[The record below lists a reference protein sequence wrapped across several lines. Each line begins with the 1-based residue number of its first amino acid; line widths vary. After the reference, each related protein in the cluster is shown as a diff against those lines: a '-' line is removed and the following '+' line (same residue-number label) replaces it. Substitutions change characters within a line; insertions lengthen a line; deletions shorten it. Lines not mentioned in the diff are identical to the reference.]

1 MRLENLTRK
10 FSLLSGFWF
19 IIIWIVGGCGSIWLI
34 WLELCWN
41 FTEVQELKFQ
51 WYQLTYF
58 QHHDSLC
65 FDLFSLIHT
74 SNSITNAN
82 RKVGIYSNSQS
93 LHYISSIGNFSYLN
107 WILGSL
113 QPNTST
119 AGQLNSSFSLIYNG
133 KKLQIPFVELFM
145 ILLHALCAHSGWPN
159 KSLRVMHRHSSRH
172 KQERVS
178 HLHRKIRKT
187 RVVISRI
194 SHLNS
199 VALTLQQPATN
210 RKFFHRIAIKSSKT
224 WPTQPG
230 ALYSTF
236 N

>member
-1 MRLENLTRK
+1 MLN
-10 FSLLSGFWF
+10 FYWSL
-19 IIIWIVGGCGSIWLI
+19 
-34 WLELCWN
+34 
-41 FTEVQELKFQ
+41 ELKFQ
-51 WYQLTYF
+51 LYQLTYF
-58 QHHDSLC
+58 QHFQHHDRQC

-93 LHYISSIGNFSYLN
+93 PHYISSIGNFSYLN

-159 KSLRVMHRHSSRH
+159 KSLRLMHRHSSRH

-178 HLHRKIRKT
+178 HLHRKMKNK
-187 RVVISRI
+187 SRRHI
-194 SHLNS
+194 SHQSSELGG
-199 VALTLQQPATN
+199 TN
-210 RKFFHRIAIKSSKT
+210 IAAAGDKSKIHSSHRDQIVKNVTYTAMRS
-224 WPTQPG
+224 
-230 ALYSTF
+230 LF
-236 N
+236 NF

>member
-1 MRLENLTRK
+1 MLN
-10 FSLLSGFWF
+10 FY
-19 IIIWIVGGCGSIWLI
+19 WIS
-34 WLELCWN
+34 
-41 FTEVQELKFQ
+41 ELKFQ
-51 WYQLTYF
+51 WYQLTCS
-58 QHHDSLC
+58 QLHDRQC

-74 SNSITNAN
+74 YNSITNAN

-145 ILLHALCAHSGWPN
+145 ILLHALCAHSSWPN
-159 KSLRVMHRHSSRH
+159 KSLRLMHRHSSRH

-178 HLHRKIRKT
+178 HLHRKMKNKSRH
-187 RVVISRI
+187 ISRQSSELCSTNI
-194 SHLNS
+194 AAAGDKSKIHSSHRDQIVKNVTYTAKRSL
-199 VALTLQQPATN
+199 
-210 RKFFHRIAIKSSKT
+210 FHI
-224 WPTQPG
+224 
-230 ALYSTF
+230 
-236 N
+236 